1 MGVANMIAPDCKI
14 LIVEDQSL
22 IALDLQALLADYG
35 CSNILIANNLQ
46 NACFQLMRNS
56 DINLVLVDVELRD
69 GSGME
74 LIEVLRRRHIP
85 MIFTTG
91 YSASEVVT
99 DVPVVTKPYSS
110 EKLMAVILAVLN
122 GNKQ

>member
-46 NACFQLMRNS
+46 NACFQWMRNS
-56 DINLVLVDVELRD
+56 YINLVLVDVELRD
-69 GSGME
+69 GSGMV

-85 MIFTTG
+85 VIFTTG
-91 YSASEVVT
+91 YSASRSC
-99 DVPVVTKPYSS
+99 DVPIITKPYFS
-110 EKLMAVILAVLN
+110 EKLMAVVLAILN

>member
-1 MGVANMIAPDCKI
+1 MGVANTIAPDCKI

-35 CSNILIANNLQ
+35 CSKILIANNLQ

-56 DINLVLVDVELRD
+56 DINLVLVDVELCD

-74 LIEVLRRRHIP
+74 LSEVLRRRHIP

-91 YSASEVVT
+91 HSASEVVT
-99 DVPVVTKPYSS
+99 DAPVVTKPYSS
-110 EKLMAVILAVLN
+110 EKLMTVILAVLN
-122 GNKQ
+122 DNQQ

>member
-1 MGVANMIAPDCKI
+1 MATVRAIRERIRTLYDGDSGLPRTAPYHPLKLACLNQVFKDN
-14 LIVEDQSL
+14 ERSL
-22 IALDLQALLADYG
+22 IA
-35 CSNILIANNLQ
+35 
-46 NACFQLMRNS
+46 
-56 DINLVLVDVELRD
+56 D

-74 LIEVLRRRHIP
+74 LIEVLRRRPIP
-85 MIFTTG
+85 IIFTTG

-99 DVPVVTKPYSS
+99 DAPVVTKPYSS

>member
-1 MGVANMIAPDCKI
+1 MGDANNIAPNCKI

-35 CSNILIANNLQ
+35 CSNILMANNLQ

-99 DVPVVTKPYSS
+99 DAPVVMKPYSS

-122 GNKQ
+122 AS

>member
-1 MGVANMIAPDCKI
+1 MGVADTIAPDCKI

-35 CSNILIANNLQ
+35 CSKILIAHNLQ
-46 NACFQLMRNS
+46 NACLQLMRNN

-91 YSASEVVT
+91 YSASEVVI
-99 DVPVVTKPYSS
+99 DVPVITKPYSS
-110 EKLMAVILAVLN
+110 EKLMAVILTVLN

>member
-1 MGVANMIAPDCKI
+1 MGVANTIAPDCKI

-22 IALDLQALLADYG
+22 IAHDLEALLADYG
-35 CSNILIANNLQ
+35 ASKILIANNLQ
-46 NACFQLMRNS
+46 EACFQLMRNS
-56 DINLVLVDVELRD
+56 DINLVLIDVDLRD

-74 LIEVLRRRHIP
+74 LFKVLRRRHIP

-91 YSASEVVT
+91 YPASEVEI
-99 DVPVVTKPYSS
+99 DAPVVTKPYSS

-122 GNKQ
+122 G